1 MLRASAAVHLSGASN
16 GAFQLGSIVGSV
28 VARPGH
34 LRLLDT
40 DAEPGDQTL
49 VESYRRLADVF
60 HEVLAEQSL
69 DALLVRIADTVGDL
83 IPLDTLTIY
92 EADEPK
98 RVLKP
103 VLVRDVYADEIMS
116 TTISFAEGITGWA
129 ARHREAVLSNQA
141 HLDPRVRT
149 VPGTPLEPEALI
161 CIPLIARGSIKGALN
176 IYREG
181 EAVAFSD
188 MEFEIAKR
196 FGDAAALALD
206 NAESRARLE
215 HQARTDSLTGLF
227 NHSVFYER
235 LLGSLQESSRT
246 HMPLAVLMLDID
258 DFKHVN
264 DVHGHAVGDELLR
277 FLAEALRAIVRPEDV
292 ICRLGGEEFAV
303 VMDGCGGE
311 DAVRVAERVQ
321 SRLAAVDFPGI
332 GRMTVSVGLSLGPE
346 HAMNPRELAACAE
359 AAMMTAKAQGKNQVV
374 LYAEDHTSRPDT
386 PGVERDVR
394 SIAHLKMLQ
403 SLTGKLNRLND
414 VREIGDA
421 IAAELRSLVDYH
433 NCRVFV
439 SDGDDLI
446 PVAFLGELT
455 SSSESLS
462 LDLLRTRVGHGIT
475 GRCAE
480 LGESIVVADA
490 ANCEFGRQIEGTDPI
505 EESLLAVPLRY
516 GSRVVG
522 VIVVSKLG
530 LHQVDEDDVRLL
542 EVLAGHAAVAVENA
556 SLYESARREAE
567 SATSLLEF
575 GRELATLVEL
585 DDIVARVTALSA
597 EILGSRQ
604 TSFYLEADGGLRLQA
619 EHGHPPEMGAELAA
633 RTYPR
638 SALDVDRDPY
648 IAEPQDYE
656 PVIGEAPVP
665 GGRYAIAPFEVDG
678 RGGCLVALVERDD
691 FGERELG
698 LLGGLAQQA
707 KLAMA
712 NASSYEGLERTFV
725 STVEALANALEANDE
740 YTSAHARWITDLSL
754 RVGRELG
761 LDERTLKRLELG
773 ALLHD
778 IGKIGIPSD
787 VLAKP
792 GRLNA
797 AERRLV
803 QTHPE
808 LGERIIAPIDRLQV
822 VRPIVR
828 HCHERWDGHG
838 YPDGIAHEEIPLES
852 RIIFVCDAY
861 HAMTTDRP
869 YRHRLSHREAVR
881 RLADGAGSQFDPN
894 VVEVA
899 LRVLEQPVPEP
910 KPSSADASGAS

>member
-1 MLRASAAVHLSGASN
+1 M
-16 GAFQLGSIVGSV
+16 V
-28 VARPGH
+28 VRPSH
-34 LRLLDT
+34 LRLLDD
-40 DAEPGDQTL
+40 DAPGGDPTL

-83 IPLDTLTIY
+83 IPSLDTLTIY
-92 EADEPK
+92 EADETK
-98 RVLKP
+98 SVLKP

-116 TTISFAEGITGWA
+116 TTISFSEGITGWA
-129 ARHREAVLSNQA
+129 TRHREAVLCNQA

-149 VPGTPLEPEALI
+149 VPGTPMEPEALI
-161 CIPLIARGSIKGALN
+161 CVPLIARGQIKGALN

-181 EAVAFSD
+181 DAVAFSET
-188 MEFEIAKR
+188 EFEIAKR

-206 NAESRARLE
+206 NAEIRARLE

-235 LLGSLQESSRT
+235 LLQSLQESSRT
-246 HMPLAVLMLDID
+246 HRPLAVLMLDID

-303 VMDGCGGE
+303 VMDSCGGE

-321 SRLAAVDFPGI
+321 GRLAEVDFPGI

-374 LYAEDHTSRPDT
+374 LYSEVGARRPAA
-386 PGVERDVR
+386 PGIERDVR

-403 SLTGKLNRLND
+403 SLTGRLNRLND

-421 IAAELRSLVDYH
+421 IAAELRALVDYH

-439 SDGDDLI
+439 ADGDELI
-446 PVAFLGELT
+446 PVAFLGDLT
-455 SSSESLS
+455 SGMDALS
-462 LDLLRTRVGHGIT
+462 LDMLRKRVGEGVT

-490 ANCEFGRQIEGTDPI
+490 ANCEFGQLIEGTVPI

-530 LHQVDEDDVRLL
+530 LNQFDEDDVRLL

-575 GRELATLVEL
+575 GRELATLVDL
-585 DDIVARVTALSA
+585 DDIAGRVTELSA
-597 EILGSRQ
+597 EILGSSN
-604 TSFYLEADGGLRLQA
+604 TSFYLETDGELTLQG
-619 EHGHPPEMGAELAA
+619 EHGHSRETAAALASQ
-633 RTYPR
+633 PLP
-638 SALDVDRDPY
+638 LDVLDVSRDPFV
-648 IAEPQDYE
+648 AEPQDYE
-656 PVIGEAPVP
+656 PKIGRQAPVS
-665 GGRYAIAPFEVDG
+665 GGRYAVAPFAVDG
-678 RGGCLVALVERDD
+678 RTGFLAALVERED
-691 FGERELG
+691 FGERELA

-707 KLAMA
+707 KLAIA

-740 YTSAHARWITDLSL
+740 YTSTHARWITDLSM

-761 LDERTLKRLELG
+761 LDERALKCLELG

-787 VLAKP
+787 VLSKP
-792 GRLNA
+792 GRLTA
-797 AERRLV
+797 AERKLV

-828 HCHERWDGHG
+828 HCHERWDGRG
-838 YPDGIAHEEIPLES
+838 YPDGVAGEDIPLES
-852 RIIFVCDAY
+852 RIILVCDAY

-869 YRHRLSHREAVR
+869 YRRRLSQREAVR
-881 RLADGAGSQFDPN
+881 RLAEGAGSQFDPH
-894 VVEVA
+894 VVEVT
-899 LRVLEQPVPEP
+899 LRVLEQLPAEN
-910 KPSSADASGAS
+910 

>member
-1 MLRASAAVHLSGASN
+1 
-16 GAFQLGSIVGSV
+16 V
-28 VARPGH
+28 VARPSH

-40 DAEPGDQTL
+40 DLAAGDPTL

-69 DALLVRIADTVGDL
+69 DALLVRIADAVGDL

-92 EADEPK
+92 EADETK
-98 RVLKP
+98 RILKP

-129 ARHREAVLSNQA
+129 TRHREAVLCNEA
-141 HLDPRVRT
+141 HLDPRVQT
-149 VPGTPLEPEALI
+149 VPGTPNEPEALI
-161 CIPLIARGSIKGALN
+161 CVPLIARGQIKGALN

-181 EAVAFSD
+181 EGVAFAE

-235 LLGSLQESSRT
+235 LLQSLQESSRT

-311 DAVRVAERVQ
+311 DAGRVADRVQ
-321 SRLAAVDFPGI
+321 TRLAEVDFPGI
-332 GRMTVSVGLSLGPE
+332 GRMTVSAGLALGPE

-374 LYAEDHTSRPDT
+374 LYHEEATKRPDA

-439 SDGDDLI
+439 SDGDDLV
-446 PVAFLGELT
+446 PVAFLGDLT
-455 SSSESLS
+455 SSAESLS
-462 LDLLRTRVGHGIT
+462 LDLLRTRVGVGIT

-490 ANCEFGRQIEGTDPI
+490 ANCEFGRQIEGTEAI

-522 VIVVSKLG
+522 VTVVSKLG
-530 LHQVDEDDVRLL
+530 LNQFDEDDVRLL

-556 SLYESARREAE
+556 SLYEAARREAE

-575 GRELATLVEL
+575 GRELATLVEV
-585 DDIVARVTALSA
+585 DDIAGRVTKLSA
-597 EILGSRQ
+597 EILGSRN
-604 TSFYLEADGGLRLQA
+604 TSFYLEVDGELRLKA
-619 EHGHPPEMGAELAA
+619 EHGHSAEVAEMLAA
-633 RTYPR
+633 KPVPLD
-638 SALDVDRDPY
+638 ALDVGRDPY
-648 IAEPQDYE
+648 ISEPADYE
-656 PVIGEAPVP
+656 PAIGEAPVP
-665 GGRYAIAPFEVDG
+665 GGRYAVAPFDVDG
-678 RGGCLVALVERDD
+678 RAACLLALVESDD
-691 FGERELG
+691 FGERELA

-707 KLAMA
+707 KLAIA

-740 YTSAHARWITDLSL
+740 YTSTHARWITDLSL
-754 RVGRELG
+754 RVGREIG
-761 LDERTLKRLELG
+761 LDERTLKQLELG

-787 VLAKP
+787 VLSKP
-792 GRLNA
+792 GRLTA
-797 AERRLV
+797 AERKIV

-838 YPDGIAHEEIPLES
+838 YPDGAAGEDIPLES

-869 YRHRLSHREAVR
+869 YRRALSHREAVR
-881 RLADGAGSQFDPN
+881 RLAEGAGSQFDPN

-899 LRVLEQPVPEP
+899 LRVLEQHAE
-910 KPSSADASGAS
+910 KPNDAD

>member
-1 MLRASAAVHLSGASN
+1 LELSPIGGAV
-16 GAFQLGSIVGSV
+16 V
-28 VARPGH
+28 VRPNH
-34 LRLLDT
+34 LRLLD
-40 DAEPGDQTL
+40 GDRQHGDPTL

-69 DALLVRIADTVGDL
+69 DALLVRIADTVSDL

-92 EADEPK
+92 EADEAK

-141 HLDPRVRT
+141 HLDPRVRN

-161 CIPLIARGSIKGALN
+161 CVPLIARGQIKGALN

-181 EAVAFSD
+181 EAVAFSE

-206 NAESRARLE
+206 NAENRARLE

-235 LLGSLQESSRT
+235 LLQSLQESSRT
-246 HMPLAVLMLDID
+246 RMPLAVLMLDID

-303 VMDGCGGE
+303 VMDECGGD

-321 SRLAAVDFPGI
+321 TRLAGVDFPGI
-332 GRMTVSVGLSLGPE
+332 GRMTVSVGLALGPE

-374 LYAEDHTSRPDT
+374 LYADDETRRPDA
-386 PGVERDVR
+386 PGIERDVR

-421 IAAELRSLVDYH
+421 IAEELRSLVDYH
-433 NCRVFV
+433 NCRVLV
-439 SDGDDLI
+439 TDGDELI

-455 SSSESLS
+455 TPTDSLS
-462 LDLLRTRVGHGIT
+462 LDVLRKRVGEGVT

-490 ANCEFGRQIEGTDPI
+490 ANCEFGDLIEGTEPI

-516 GSRVVG
+516 GARVVG

-530 LHQVDEDDVRLL
+530 LNQFDETDVRLL

-556 SLYESARREAE
+556 SLYESARREAD

-575 GRELATLVEL
+575 GRELATLIDL
-585 DDIVARVTALSA
+585 DDIAGRVTALSA
-597 EILGSRQ
+597 EILGSRH
-604 TSFYLEADGGLRLQA
+604 TSFYVETDGQLRLRA
-619 EHGHPPEMGAELAA
+619 EHGHGPELAA
-633 RTYPR
+633 DLTSRTYP
-638 SALDVDRDPY
+638 AELLDSQRDPY
-648 IAEPQDYE
+648 IAEPQYYE
-656 PVIGEAPVP
+656 PLIGEAPVP
-665 GGRYAIAPFEVDG
+665 GGRYAIAPFDVDG
-678 RGGCLVALVERDD
+678 RAGCLVALVERDD

-707 KLAMA
+707 KLAIA

-740 YTSAHARWITDLSL
+740 YTSKHARWITDLSL

-761 LDERTLKRLELG
+761 LDERALKRLELG

-787 VLAKP
+787 VLSKP
-792 GRLNA
+792 GRLTA
-797 AERRLV
+797 VERKLV

-808 LGERIIAPIDRLQV
+808 LGERIIAPIDRLQE

-828 HCHERWDGHG
+828 HCHERWDGQG
-838 YPDGIAHEEIPLES
+838 YPDGISGDEIPLES

-881 RLADGAGSQFDPN
+881 RLAEGAGSQFDPN

-899 LRVLEQPVPEP
+899 LRILEQLPV
-910 KPSSADASGAS
+910 D

>member
-1 MLRASAAVHLSGASN
+1 
-16 GAFQLGSIVGSV
+16 V
-28 VARPGH
+28 VARPNH

-40 DAEPGDQTL
+40 DGAPGDPTL

-69 DALLVRIADTVGDL
+69 DALLVRIADAVGDL

-92 EADEPK
+92 EADETK

-129 ARHREAVLSNQA
+129 TRHREAVLCNEA
-141 HLDPRVRT
+141 HLDPRVQT
-149 VPGTPLEPEALI
+149 VPGTPTEPEALI
-161 CIPLIARGSIKGALN
+161 CVPLIARGQIKGALN

-181 EAVAFSD
+181 EGAAFAE
-188 MEFEIAKR
+188 MEFELAKR

-235 LLGSLQESSRT
+235 LLQSLQESSRT

-311 DAVRVAERVQ
+311 DAVRVADRVQ
-321 SRLAAVDFPGI
+321 TRLAAVDFPGI

-374 LYAEDHTSRPDT
+374 LYDEDATRRPDA

-421 IAAELRSLVDYH
+421 IAEELRSLVDYH

-439 SDGDDLI
+439 IDSDELI
-446 PVAFLGELT
+446 PVAFLGDLT
-455 SSSESLS
+455 SGVDSVS
-462 LDLLRTRVGHGIT
+462 LDILRKRVGEGVT

-480 LGESIVVADA
+480 LGESIVVGDA
-490 ANCEFGRQIEGTDPI
+490 ANCEFGQQIEGTDPI

-530 LHQVDEDDVRLL
+530 LNQFDEDDVRLL

-556 SLYESARREAE
+556 SLYEAARREAD

-575 GRELATLVEL
+575 GRELATLVEI
-585 DDIVARVTALSA
+585 DDIAGRVTELSS
-597 EILGSRQ
+597 EILGSRN
-604 TSFYLEADGGLRLQA
+604 TSFYLETDGALRLQA
-619 EHGHPPEMGAELAA
+619 EHGHSPELAA
-633 RTYPR
+633 QLAARPYPR
-638 SALDVDRDPY
+638 NALDVTLDPY
-648 IAEPQDYE
+648 IAEPRDYE

-665 GGRYAIAPFEVDG
+665 GGRYAVAPFDIDG
-678 RGGCLVALVERDD
+678 RVACLVALVESEE
-691 FGERELG
+691 FGERELA

-707 KLAMA
+707 KLAIA

-740 YTSAHARWITDLSL
+740 YTSTHARWITDLSL
-754 RVGRELG
+754 RVGREIG
-761 LDERTLKRLELG
+761 LDERALKRLELG

-787 VLAKP
+787 VLSKP
-792 GRLNA
+792 GRLTA
-797 AERRLV
+797 AERKIV
-803 QTHPE
+803 ETHPE
-808 LGERIIAPIDRLQV
+808 LGERIIAPIDRLQG

-828 HCHERWDGHG
+828 HCHERWDGKG
-838 YPDGIAHEEIPLES
+838 YPDGVAGEDIPLES

-869 YRHRLSHREAVR
+869 YRRRLSHREAVR
-881 RLADGAGSQFDPN
+881 RLGEGAGSQFDPH

-899 LRVLEQPVPEP
+899 LRVLEQPVEEP
-910 KPSSADASGAS
+910 QDCSD

>member
-1 MLRASAAVHLSGASN
+1 M
-16 GAFQLGSIVGSV
+16 V
-28 VARPGH
+28 VRPSH
-34 LRLLDT
+34 LRLLDD
-40 DAEPGDQTL
+40 DAPGGDPTL

-83 IPLDTLTIY
+83 IPSLDTLTIY
-92 EADEPK
+92 EADETK

-116 TTISFAEGITGWA
+116 TTISFSEGITGWA
-129 ARHREAVLSNQA
+129 TRNREAVLCNQA

-149 VPGTPLEPEALI
+149 VPGTPMEPEALI
-161 CIPLIARGSIKGALN
+161 CVPLIARGQIKGALN

-181 EAVAFSD
+181 DGVAFSET
-188 MEFEIAKR
+188 EFEITKR

-206 NAESRARLE
+206 NAEIRARLE

-235 LLGSLQESSRT
+235 LLQSLQESSRT

-277 FLAEALRAIVRPEDV
+277 FLAEGLRAIVRPEDV

-321 SRLAAVDFPGI
+321 SRLAEVDFPGI
-332 GRMTVSVGLSLGPE
+332 GRMTVSVGLALGPE

-374 LYAEDHTSRPDT
+374 LYEEDGARRPDA
-386 PGVERDVR
+386 PGLARDVR

-403 SLTGKLNRLND
+403 SLTGRLNRLND

-433 NCRVFV
+433 TCRVFV
-439 SDGDDLI
+439 VDGDELI
-446 PVAFLGELT
+446 PVAFLGDLT
-455 SSSESLS
+455 SGMDSDS
-462 LDLLRTRVGHGIT
+462 LDILRKRVGEGVT

-480 LGESIVVADA
+480 RGESIVVADA
-490 ANCEFGRQIEGTDPI
+490 ANCEFGQLIEGTDPI

-530 LHQVDEDDVRLL
+530 LNQFDEDDVRLL

-556 SLYESARREAE
+556 RLYESARREAE

-575 GRELATLVEL
+575 GRELATLVDL
-585 DDIVARVTALSA
+585 DDIAGRVTELSA
-597 EILGSRQ
+597 EILGSRN
-604 TSFYLEADGGLRLQA
+604 TSFYLETDGELTLQG
-619 EHGHPPEMGAELAA
+619 EHGHSPEIAAKLAA
-633 RTYPR
+633 RPLPVA
-638 SALDVDRDPY
+638 ALDVDRDPY
-648 IAEPQDYE
+648 IAEARDYE
-656 PVIGEAPVP
+656 PKIGWVAPVP
-665 GGRYAIAPFEVDG
+665 GGRYAVAPFEVDG
-678 RGGCLVALVERDD
+678 RKGCLAALVEQED
-691 FGERELG
+691 FGERELA

-707 KLAMA
+707 KLAIA

-740 YTSAHARWITDLSL
+740 YTSTHARWITDLSL

-761 LDERTLKRLELG
+761 LDERTLKCLELG

-787 VLAKP
+787 VLSKP
-792 GRLNA
+792 GRLTA
-797 AERRLV
+797 AERKLV

-838 YPDGIAHEEIPLES
+838 YPDGVAGEDIPLES

-869 YRHRLSHREAVR
+869 YRRRLSHREAVR
-881 RLADGAGSQFDPN
+881 RLAEGAGSQFDPN
-894 VVEVA
+894 VVAVA
-899 LRVLEQPVPEP
+899 LRVLGQLREE
-910 KPSSADASGAS
+910 S

>member
-1 MLRASAAVHLSGASN
+1 M
-16 GAFQLGSIVGSV
+16 V
-28 VARPGH
+28 VRPSH
-34 LRLLDT
+34 LRLLDD
-40 DAEPGDQTL
+40 DAPGGDPTL

-83 IPLDTLTIY
+83 IPSLDTLTIY
-92 EADEPK
+92 EADETK

-116 TTISFAEGITGWA
+116 TTISFSEGITGWA
-129 ARHREAVLSNQA
+129 TRNREAVLCNQA

-149 VPGTPLEPEALI
+149 VPGTPMEPEALI
-161 CIPLIARGSIKGALN
+161 CVPLIARGQIKGALN

-181 EAVAFSD
+181 DGVAFSET
-188 MEFEIAKR
+188 EFEIAKR

-206 NAESRARLE
+206 NAEIRERLE

-235 LLGSLQESSRT
+235 LLQSLQESSRT

-277 FLAEALRAIVRPEDV
+277 FLAEGLRAIVRPEDV

-321 SRLAAVDFPGI
+321 SRLAEVDFPGI
-332 GRMTVSVGLSLGPE
+332 GRMTVSVGLALGPQ

-374 LYAEDHTSRPDT
+374 LYDEDGARRPDA
-386 PGVERDVR
+386 PGLERDVR

-403 SLTGKLNRLND
+403 SLTGRLNRLND

-439 SDGDDLI
+439 VDGDELI
-446 PVAFLGELT
+446 PVAFLGDLT
-455 SSSESLS
+455 SGMDALS
-462 LDLLRTRVGHGIT
+462 LDILRKRVGEGVT

-480 LGESIVVADA
+480 RGESIVVADA
-490 ANCEFGRQIEGTDPI
+490 ANCEFGQLIEGTDPI

-530 LHQVDEDDVRLL
+530 LNQFDEDDVRLL

-556 SLYESARREAE
+556 RLYESARREAE

-575 GRELATLVEL
+575 GRELATLVDL
-585 DDIVARVTALSA
+585 DDIAGRVTELSA
-597 EILGSRQ
+597 EILGSRN
-604 TSFYLEADGGLRLQA
+604 TSFYLETDGELTLHGQ
-619 EHGHPPEMGAELAA
+619 HGHSPDKAVELLKPVPVAA
-633 RTYPR
+633 ID
-638 SALDVDRDPY
+638 ADRDPY
-648 IAEPQDYE
+648 ITEPSDYE
-656 PVIGEAPVP
+656 PVIGRKAPVP
-665 GGRYAIAPFEVDG
+665 GGRYAVAPFAVDG
-678 RGGCLVALVERDD
+678 RAGFLAALVEQED
-691 FGERELG
+691 FGERELA

-707 KLAMA
+707 KLAIA

-740 YTSAHARWITDLSL
+740 YTSTHARWITDLSL

-761 LDERTLKRLELG
+761 LDERTLKCLELG

-787 VLAKP
+787 VLSKP
-792 GRLNA
+792 GRLTA
-797 AERRLV
+797 VERKLV

-808 LGERIIAPIDRLQV
+808 LGERIIAPIDRLQA

-828 HCHERWDGHG
+828 HCHERWDGQG
-838 YPDGIAHEEIPLES
+838 YPDGIAGEDIPLES

-869 YRHRLSHREAVR
+869 YRRRLSHREAVR
-881 RLADGAGSQFDPN
+881 RLAEGAGSQFDPN
-894 VVEVA
+894 VVAVA
-899 LRVLEQPVPEP
+899 LRVLGQLREE
-910 KPSSADASGAS
+910 S

>member
-1 MLRASAAVHLSGASN
+1 
-16 GAFQLGSIVGSV
+16 V
-28 VARPGH
+28 VVRPSH
-34 LRLLDT
+34 LRLLD
-40 DAEPGDQTL
+40 DDPPGGDPTL

-83 IPLDTLTIY
+83 IPSLDTLTIY
-92 EADEPK
+92 EADETK
-98 RVLKP
+98 CVLRP

-116 TTISFAEGITGWA
+116 TTISFSEGITGWA
-129 ARHREAVLSNQA
+129 TRHREAVLCNQA

-161 CIPLIARGSIKGALN
+161 CVPLIARGAIKGALN

-181 EAVAFSD
+181 DAVAFSET
-188 MEFEIAKR
+188 EFEIAKR

-206 NAESRARLE
+206 NAEIRERLE

-235 LLGSLQESSRT
+235 LLQSLQESSRT
-246 HMPLAVLMLDID
+246 HRPLAVLMLDID

-277 FLAEALRAIVRPEDV
+277 FLAEALRAIVRPDDV

-311 DAVRVAERVQ
+311 DAVRVADRVQ
-321 SRLAAVDFPGI
+321 SRLAEVDFPGI

-374 LYAEDHTSRPDT
+374 LYNEAGARRPDA

-403 SLTGKLNRLND
+403 SLTGRLNRLND

-439 SDGDDLI
+439 VDSDELI
-446 PVAFLGELT
+446 PVAFLGDLT
-455 SSSESLS
+455 SGIDSLS
-462 LDLLRTRVGHGIT
+462 LDILRKRVGEGVT

-490 ANCEFGRQIEGTDPI
+490 ANCEFGQLIEGTVPI

-530 LHQVDEDDVRLL
+530 LDQFDEDDVRLL

-585 DDIVARVTALSA
+585 DDIAGRVTELSS
-597 EILGSRQ
+597 EILDSRN
-604 TSFYLEADGGLRLQA
+604 TSFYLESNGELRLQG
-619 EHGHPPEMGAELAA
+619 EHGHSPETAAELAA
-633 RTYPR
+633 HPYPLD
-638 SALDVDRDPY
+638 ALQGSREAYV
-648 IAEPQDYE
+648 AEPRDYE
-656 PVIGEAPVP
+656 PLIGEAPVP
-665 GGRYAIAPFEVDG
+665 GGRYAVAPFDVDG
-678 RGGCLVALVERDD
+678 RVGCLVALVERDD
-691 FGERELG
+691 FGERELA

-707 KLAMA
+707 KLAIA

-740 YTSAHARWITDLSL
+740 YTSTHARWITDLSL

-761 LDERTLKRLELG
+761 LEERALKCLELG

-792 GRLNA
+792 GRLTA
-797 AERRLV
+797 AERTLV

-828 HCHERWDGHG
+828 HCHERWDGRG
-838 YPDGIAHEEIPLES
+838 YPDGVAGEDIPLES

-869 YRHRLSHREAVR
+869 YRRRLSHREAVR
-881 RLADGAGSQFDPN
+881 RLAEGAGSQFDPH

-899 LRVLEQPVPEP
+899 LRVLEQHAE
-910 KPSSADASGAS
+910 D

>member
-1 MLRASAAVHLSGASN
+1 M
-16 GAFQLGSIVGSV
+16 V
-28 VARPGH
+28 VRPSH
-34 LRLLDT
+34 LRLLDD
-40 DAEPGDQTL
+40 DAPGGDPTL

-83 IPLDTLTIY
+83 IPSLDTLTIY
-92 EADEPK
+92 EADETK
-98 RVLKP
+98 RVLRP

-116 TTISFAEGITGWA
+116 TTISFSEGITGWA
-129 ARHREAVLSNQA
+129 TTHREAVLCNQA

-149 VPGTPLEPEALI
+149 VPGTPMEPEALI
-161 CIPLIARGSIKGALN
+161 CVPLIARGQIKGALN

-181 EAVAFSD
+181 DAVAFSET
-188 MEFEIAKR
+188 EFEIAKR

-206 NAESRARLE
+206 NAEIRERLE

-235 LLGSLQESSRT
+235 LLQSLQESSRT

-277 FLAEALRAIVRPEDV
+277 FLAEGLRAIVRPEDV

-303 VMDGCGGE
+303 LMDRCGGE

-321 SRLAAVDFPGI
+321 SHLAEVDFPGI
-332 GRMTVSVGLSLGPE
+332 GRMTVSVGLALGPE

-374 LYAEDHTSRPDT
+374 LYDEEGARRPDA
-386 PGVERDVR
+386 PGIERDVR

-414 VREIGDA
+414 VREIGEA

-439 SDGDDLI
+439 ADGEELI
-446 PVAFLGELT
+446 PVAFLGDLT
-455 SSSESLS
+455 SGMDALS
-462 LDLLRTRVGHGIT
+462 LDILRKRVGEGVT

-480 LGESIVVADA
+480 RGESIVVADA
-490 ANCEFGRQIEGTDPI
+490 ANCEFGQQIEGTDPI

-530 LHQVDEDDVRLL
+530 LDQFDEDDVRLL

-575 GRELATLVEL
+575 GRELATLVDL
-585 DDIVARVTALSA
+585 DDIAGRVTELSA
-597 EILGSRQ
+597 EILGSRN
-604 TSFYLEADGGLRLQA
+604 TSFFLETDGQLTMQA
-619 EHGHPPEMGAELAA
+619 QHGHSPEALADLTS
-633 RTYPR
+633 RSVPV
-638 SALDVDRDPY
+638 SALDVDRAPF
-648 IAEPQDYE
+648 ISEPSDYE
-656 PVIGEAPVP
+656 PAIGQQAPVP
-665 GGRYAIAPFEVDG
+665 GGRYAVAPFAVDG
-678 RGGCLVALVERDD
+678 RAAFLAALVERED
-691 FGERELG
+691 FGERELA
-698 LLGGLAQQA
+698 LLEGLAQQA
-707 KLAMA
+707 KLAIA

-740 YTSAHARWITDLSL
+740 YTSTHARWITDLSL

-761 LDERTLKRLELG
+761 LDERTLKCLELG

-787 VLAKP
+787 VLSKP
-792 GRLNA
+792 GRLTA
-797 AERRLV
+797 VERKLV

-838 YPDGIAHEEIPLES
+838 YPDGLAGEDIPLES

-869 YRHRLSHREAVR
+869 YRRRLSHREAVR
-881 RLADGAGSQFDPN
+881 RLAEGAGSQFDPH

-899 LRVLEQPVPEP
+899 LRVLEQPAG
-910 KPSSADASGAS
+910 S

>member
-1 MLRASAAVHLSGASN
+1 
-16 GAFQLGSIVGSV
+16 V
-28 VARPGH
+28 VVRPSH
-34 LRLLDT
+34 LRLLD
-40 DAEPGDQTL
+40 DSAPGGDPTL

-69 DALLVRIADTVGDL
+69 DALLIRIADTVGDL
-83 IPLDTLTIY
+83 IPSLDTLTIY
-92 EADEPK
+92 EADETK
-98 RVLKP
+98 RLLRP

-116 TTISFAEGITGWA
+116 TTISFSEGITGWA
-129 ARHREAVLSNQA
+129 TLRREAVLCNQA

-149 VPGTPLEPEALI
+149 VPGTPMEPEALI
-161 CIPLIARGSIKGALN
+161 CVPLIARGQIKGALN

-181 EAVAFSD
+181 DAAAFSET
-188 MEFEIAKR
+188 EFEIAKR

-206 NAESRARLE
+206 NAEIRARLE

-235 LLGSLQESSRT
+235 LLHSLQESSRT
-246 HMPLAVLMLDID
+246 HAPLAVLMLDID

-277 FLAEALRAIVRPEDV
+277 FLAEALRAIVRPEDA

-303 VMDGCGGE
+303 LMESCGGE
-311 DAVRVAERVQ
+311 DAERVAERVQ

-332 GRMTVSVGLSLGPE
+332 GRMTVSVGLALGPE
-346 HAMNPRELAACAE
+346 HAANPRELAACAE

-374 LYAEDHTSRPDT
+374 LYDEGGARRPDA

-403 SLTGKLNRLND
+403 SLTGRLNRLND

-439 SDGDDLI
+439 ADGDELI
-446 PVAFLGELT
+446 PVAFLGDLT
-455 SSSESLS
+455 SGVDSLS
-462 LDLLRTRVGHGIT
+462 LDILRKRVGEGVT

-480 LGESIVVADA
+480 LGEAIVVADA
-490 ANCEFGRQIEGTDPI
+490 ANCEFGQLIEGTVPI

-530 LHQVDEDDVRLL
+530 LNQFDEDDVRLL

-556 SLYESARREAE
+556 SLYEAARREAD

-585 DDIVARVTALSA
+585 DDIAARVAELSA
-597 EILGSRQ
+597 EILDSRN
-604 TSFYLEADGGLRLQA
+604 TSFYLETDGELRLHA
-619 EHGHPPEMGAELAA
+619 AHGHSPETAAELASWSL
-633 RTYPR
+633 PLN
-638 SALDVDRDPY
+638 ALHADRDAY
-648 IAEPQDYE
+648 ISEPEEYE
-656 PVIGEAPVP
+656 REIGRTAPVP
-665 GGRYAIAPFEVDG
+665 GARYAVAPFDVDG
-678 RGGCLVALVERDD
+678 RIGCLVALVERED
-691 FGERELG
+691 FGERELA

-707 KLAMA
+707 KLAIA

-740 YTSAHARWITDLSL
+740 YTSDHARWITNLSL

-761 LDERTLKRLELG
+761 LDERALKCLELG

-787 VLAKP
+787 VLSKP
-792 GRLNA
+792 GRLTA
-797 AERRLV
+797 AERTLV

-808 LGERIIAPIDRLQV
+808 LGERIIAPIDRLQT

-828 HCHERWDGHG
+828 HCHERWDGRG
-838 YPDGIAHEEIPLES
+838 YPDGVAGEDIPLES

-869 YRHRLSHREAVR
+869 YRRRLSHREAVR
-881 RLADGAGSQFDPN
+881 RLAEGAGNQFDPH

-899 LRVLEQPVPEP
+899 LRVLEQEREQ
-910 KPSSADASGAS
+910 S

>member
-1 MLRASAAVHLSGASN
+1 
-16 GAFQLGSIVGSV
+16 V
-28 VARPGH
+28 VVRPNH
-34 LRLLDT
+34 LRLLDG
-40 DAEPGDQTL
+40 DGQPGDPTL
-49 VESYRRLADVF
+49 VESYRRLAEVF

-69 DALLVRIADTVGDL
+69 DALLVRIADAIGDL

-92 EADEPK
+92 EADEVK
-98 RVLKP
+98 SVLKP
-103 VLVRDVYADEIMS
+103 VLVRDKYADEIMS
-116 TTISFAEGITGWA
+116 TTISFAQGITGWA
-129 ARHREAVLSNQA
+129 ARNREAVLSNQA

-161 CIPLIARGSIKGALN
+161 CVPLIARGQIKGALN

-181 EAVAFSD
+181 EAVAFSE

-206 NAESRARLE
+206 NAQVRARLE

-235 LLGSLQESSRT
+235 LLASLQESSRT
-246 HMPLAVLMLDID
+246 RAPLAVLMLDID

-277 FLAEALRAIVRPEDV
+277 FLAEALRVIVRPEDV

-303 VMDGCGGE
+303 VMDDCDGE
-311 DAVRVAERVQ
+311 DAVRVAGRVQ
-321 SRLAAVDFPGI
+321 KRLEDVDFPGI
-332 GRMTVSVGLSLGPE
+332 GRMTVSVGLALGPE

-374 LYAEDHTSRPDT
+374 LYAEDATMRPDA
-386 PGVERDVR
+386 PGIERDVR

-403 SLTGKLNRLND
+403 SLSGKLNRLND

-439 SDGDDLI
+439 CEGDELV
-446 PVAFLGELT
+446 PVAFLGEL
-455 SSSESLS
+455 SSSTESLS
-462 LDLLRTRVGHGIT
+462 LDLLRIRVGEGIT

-480 LGESIVVADA
+480 LGESIVVPDA
-490 ANCEFGRQIEGTDPI
+490 ANCEFGKQIEGTDPI

-522 VIVVSKLG
+522 VVVVSKLG
-530 LHQVDEDDVRLL
+530 LNQFDEDDVRLL

-585 DDIVARVTALSA
+585 EDIAGRVTELSA
-597 EILGSRQ
+597 EILGSRH
-604 TSFYLEADGGLRLQA
+604 TSFYIATDGSLRLRA
-619 EHGHPPEMGAELAA
+619 EHGHPPEMAAELAA
-633 RTYPR
+633 RPLPLE
-638 SALDVDRDPY
+638 ALDAESDPY
-648 IAEPQDYE
+648 IAEPKDYE

-665 GGRYAIAPFEVDG
+665 GGRYAVAPFDVGG
-678 RGGCLVALVERDD
+678 RAGCLVALVERDD
-691 FGERELG
+691 FGEQGLR

-707 KLAMA
+707 KLAIA

-740 YTSAHARWITDLSL
+740 YTSTHARWITDLSL
-754 RVGRELG
+754 RVGHELG
-761 LDERTLKRLELG
+761 LDDRTLKRLELG

-787 VLAKP
+787 VLSKP
-792 GRLNA
+792 GRLTA
-797 AERRLV
+797 AERKIV

-808 LGERIIAPIDRLQV
+808 LGERIIAPIDRLQA

-828 HCHERWDGHG
+828 HCHERWDGRG
-838 YPDGIAHEEIPLES
+838 YPDGAAGEDIPLES

-869 YRHRLSHREAVR
+869 YRRRLSHREAVR
-881 RLADGAGSQFDPN
+881 RLAEGAGSQFDPY

-899 LRVLEQPVPEP
+899 IRVLELPVEELDLGAPEP
-910 KPSSADASGAS
+910 PDAA

>member
-1 MLRASAAVHLSGASN
+1 
-16 GAFQLGSIVGSV
+16 V
-28 VARPGH
+28 VARPSH
-34 LRLLDT
+34 LRLLDA
-40 DAEPGDQTL
+40 DLAAGDPTL

-69 DALLVRIADTVGDL
+69 DALLVRIADAVGDL

-92 EADEPK
+92 EADETK
-98 RVLKP
+98 HLLKP
-103 VLVRDVYADEIMS
+103 VMVRDVYADEIMS

-129 ARHREAVLSNQA
+129 TRHREAVLCNEA
-141 HLDPRVRT
+141 HLDPRVQT
-149 VPGTPLEPEALI
+149 VPGTPNEPEALI
-161 CIPLIARGSIKGALN
+161 CVPLIARGQIKGALN

-181 EAVAFSD
+181 EGVAFAE

-235 LLGSLQESSRT
+235 LLQSLQESSRT

-311 DAVRVAERVQ
+311 DAVRVADRVQ
-321 SRLAAVDFPGI
+321 SRLAEVDFPGI
-332 GRMTVSVGLSLGPE
+332 GRMTVSVGLALGPE

-374 LYAEDHTSRPDT
+374 LYHEEATKRPDA

-414 VREIGDA
+414 VREIGEA
-421 IAAELRSLVDYH
+421 IAVELRSLVDYH

-439 SDGDDLI
+439 SDGDELI

-455 SSSESLS
+455 SSAESLS
-462 LDLLRTRVGHGIT
+462 LDLLRTRVGVGIT

-480 LGESIVVADA
+480 LGEAIVVADA
-490 ANCEFGRQIEGTDPI
+490 ANCEFGQQIAGTDAI

-522 VIVVSKLG
+522 VTVVSKLG
-530 LHQVDEDDVRLL
+530 LNQFDEDDVRLL

-556 SLYESARREAE
+556 SLYEAARRQAE

-575 GRELATLVEL
+575 GRELATLVEV
-585 DDIVARVTALSA
+585 DDIARRVTELSA
-597 EILGSRQ
+597 EILGSGN
-604 TSFYLEADGGLRLQA
+604 TSFYLETGDELRLRA
-619 EHGHPPEMGAELAA
+619 EHGHTPETAAELAGRPLPLA
-633 RTYPR
+633 
-638 SALDVDRDPY
+638 ALDVARDPY
-648 IAEPQDYE
+648 IAEPQEYE
-656 PVIGEAPVP
+656 PVIGREAPVP
-665 GGRYAIAPFEVDG
+665 GGRYAVAPFDIDG
-678 RGGCLVALVERDD
+678 RAACLVALVESDD
-691 FGERELG
+691 FGERELA

-707 KLAMA
+707 KLAIA
-712 NASSYEGLERTFV
+712 NASSYEGLERSFV

-740 YTSAHARWITDLSL
+740 YTSTHARWITDLSL
-754 RVGRELG
+754 RVGREIG
-761 LDERTLKRLELG
+761 LDERTLKQLELG

-787 VLAKP
+787 VLSKP
-792 GRLNA
+792 GRLTA
-797 AERRLV
+797 AERKLV
-803 QTHPE
+803 ETHPE
-808 LGERIIAPIDRLQV
+808 LGERIIAPIDRLQL

-828 HCHERWDGHG
+828 HCHERWDGRG
-838 YPDGIAHEEIPLES
+838 YPDGVAAEDIPLES

-869 YRHRLSHREAVR
+869 YRRALSHREAVR
-881 RLADGAGSQFDPN
+881 RLAEGAGSQFDPN

-899 LRVLEQPVPEP
+899 LHVLEQHVEEPVGT
-910 KPSSADASGAS
+910 D